1 MNGPKLR
8 PETSASIVMGEVGG
22 MRDVFVTEARLFVVL
37 VGSNAWPFSSF
48 CGACF

>member
-1 MNGPKLR
+1 MDQSSDLR
-8 PETSASIVMGEVGG
+8 QVLQLEWVIVGG